1 MLWNPVIQY
10 YYIPARKADTK
21 EGGVRLI
28 QWSVSAFVSKTART
42 DILNRSQ
49 QFLWDFKSSSALLFL
64 IWSRWQHQ
72 DMGDCKPKPD
82 QNPSA
87 IDNITIKH
95 IKTCQTLPIVHIA
108 LLKPI
113 LTSTNPAT
121 RLSPAAPALPMLG
134 PFWVKNYR
142 IESLN
147 GAWTSTQAA

>member
-1 MLWNPVIQY
+1 MLWNPAIQY
-10 YYIPARKADTK
+10 YYISARKAATN
-21 EGGVRLI
+21 EGVVRLI
-28 QWSVSAFVSKTART
+28 QWSVRVFISETART
-42 DILNRSQ
+42 DISNTSQ
-49 QFLWDFKSSSALLFL
+49 QFLWDFESSSALLFL
-64 IWSRWQHQ
+64 IQSRWWHQ

-82 QNPSA
+82 QIPSA

-95 IKTCQTLPIVHIA
+95 IKTCQTLPVVPIA

-113 LTSTNPAT
+113 LASTNAAT

-142 IESLN
+142 IKSLN